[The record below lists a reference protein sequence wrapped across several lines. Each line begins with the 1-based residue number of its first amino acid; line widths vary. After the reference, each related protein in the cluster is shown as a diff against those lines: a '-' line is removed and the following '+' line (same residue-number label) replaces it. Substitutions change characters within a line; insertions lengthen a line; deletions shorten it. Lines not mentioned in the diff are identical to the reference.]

1 MRRSGGRKSKRT
13 NSRDS
18 KISRDNDVAS
28 FSSSLVPGSH
38 VRPAPPYPIRRHRRK
53 TYFIRNMKLVVTY
66 YAELKELSV
75 EISNRYIQGI
85 NYDHRFKMAAS
96 NTFDEMEALVYMLS
110 IIFGDYPIPRE
121 EWISNYFPRQG
132 PHEYQYRDTP
142 VDFKSIADAPR
153 RILFRGNIFQELTP
167 AFPTLNTAV
176 PSTVPSNPMGKGK
189 GKNFQ

>member
-1 MRRSGGRKSKRT
+1 MRRSGGQKSKRT

-18 KISRDNDVAS
+18 KISRDNDVVS
-28 FSSSLVPGSH
+28 FGSSLVPGSH
-38 VRPAPPYPIRRHRRK
+38 VRHAPSYPTRRHRRK

-96 NTFDEMEALVYMLS
+96 NTFDEMEALVYILS
-110 IIFGDYPIPRE
+110 IFFGDYPIPRE

-142 VDFKSIADAPR
+142 VDFKPMADAPR

-167 AFPTLNTAV
+167 AFPSLNTTI

-189 GKNFQ
+189 GKNFH